1 MSRNQAGFPVI
12 AARALCERLAAPG
25 ELALIDVREQGTH
38 SRGHPL
44 LAVSLPFSH
53 LETRLAGC
61 VPRRT
66 VPAVLLDER
75 NEGLAARAAKRL
87 ADWGYT
93 DISILEGGLQGWREA
108 GLEVFSGVHVPSKAF
123 GEFVEH
129 AYHTPSIDVGR
140 YQAWQAE
147 GRPMVVLD
155 SRPFE
160 EFNQY
165 SLPGGIDCPGAELV
179 SRVFDLVPDPRT
191 LIVVNCAG
199 RTRSIIGAQS
209 LINAGIPNPVFALEN
224 GTAGWVLAGQTMVRG
239 NRSVAPPPG
248 LRGLEQAIEASRRV
262 ARRFGVTEIDA
273 TGLAA
278 MRAQAGARTL
288 YLLDVRTPEEYQAGH
303 LPGSRNA
310 PGGQLVQ
317 SIDQYVAVRGARMVL
332 VDDHGVRARMT
343 ASWLLQMGGYDVSVL
358 VDGLAAPGQALE
370 RGPQAPRLP
379 GQLQSLPVAPVTV
392 LELARWL
399 EEDRAVLVDLD
410 TSLRYRAGHIPG
422 AWWAIRSRLGES
434 LGRVP
439 QRQMLVLTS
448 SDGAYAA
455 ICAADAAAAT
465 TMPVY
470 LLAGGTQAWAAA
482 GLALADGFEHL
493 ADETD
498 DVWYSPYEHDDL
510 RRALANYLSW
520 EVGLVEQL
528 ARPGGLAFRRFDKD

>member
-1 MSRNQAGFPVI
+1 MGRADFPRI
-12 AARALCERLAAPG
+12 AARDLCERLAAPG
-25 ELALIDVREQGTH
+25 EIAFIDVREQGAH

-53 LETRLAGC
+53 LETRVAAC
-61 VPRRT
+61 VPRRA
-66 VPAVLLDER
+66 VPMVLLDER
-75 NEGLAARAAKRL
+75 DEGLAANAARRL
-87 ADWGYT
+87 AAWGYS
-93 DISILEGGLQGWREA
+93 DVSILKGGLQGWRDA

-179 SRVFDLVPDPRT
+179 SRVFDLVPDPHT
-191 LIVVNCAG
+191 TIVVNCAG

-209 LINAGIPNPVFALEN
+209 LINAGIPNPVYALEN
-224 GTAGWVLAGQTMVRG
+224 GTAGWVLAGETMARG

-248 LRGLEQAIEASRRV
+248 VRGLAQAIEASRRV
-262 ARRFGVTEIDA
+262 AARFGVTDIDTA
-273 TGLAA
+273 RL
-278 MRAQAGARTL
+278 RELQAQSDERTL
-288 YLLDVRTPEEYQAGH
+288 YLLDVRTPEEYLAGH

-317 SIDQYVAVRGARMVL
+317 SIDQYVAVRGARIVL
-332 VDDHGVRARMT
+332 VDDHGVRALMT
-343 ASWLLQMGGYDVSVL
+343 ASWLVQMGWTDVRVL
-358 VDGLAAPGQALE
+358 ADGLSAPGQRLE
-370 RGPQAPRLP
+370 RGPEP
-379 GQLQSLPVAPVTV
+379 LQVRGDRAGVPVAPVTV

-399 EEDRAVLVDLD
+399 DEDRAVIVDLD

-434 LGRVP
+434 LARVP
-439 QRQMLVLTS
+439 QRSMLVLTS
-448 SDGAYAA
+448 SDGVYAA

-465 TMPVY
+465 SMPVH
-470 LLAGGTQAWAAA
+470 LLAGGTRAWAAA
-482 GLALADGFEHL
+482 GLALAEGLEHL

-498 DVWYSPYEHDDL
+498 DVWYSPYEQDDL
-510 RRALANYLSW
+510 RRALADYLSW
-520 EVGLVEQL
+520 EVGLVDQM
-528 ARPGGLAFRRFDKD
+528 AKPGGLQFRTFGKV